1 MAVLIL
7 VSAEDMEKI
16 KVKCLLLSYTVN
28 WTIHS
33 SHRKQDKICK
43 KKQDGGGA
51 VVLLL
56 VVVVLV
62 PITRQKD
69 DTG

>member
-7 VSAEDMEKI
+7 VSAEDVEKI

-43 KKQDGGGA
+43 NKQDGGGA
-51 VVLLL
+51 VA
-56 VVVVLV
+56 VVVVVVVVV
-62 PITRQKD
+62 PIMRQKD
-69 DTG
+69 DTE